1 MLSRDMARSHKRAM
15 RSLCVEMS
23 TSAPCAACSA
33 RMSMTGSAL
42 MWSRAEVG
50 SSARMSDG
58 VLEDQEGE
66 GDALLLA
73 TIAAIQREPY
83 L

>member
-1 MLSRDMARSHKRAM
+1 
-15 RSLCVEMS
+15 
-23 TSAPCAACSA
+23 
-33 RMSMTGSAL
+33 

-73 TIAAIQREPY
+73 TIAAIQQEPCS
-83 L
+83 